1 MGTRNAKYV
10 VELQEANT
18 EVFGLKSSP
27 QSVSAGQ
34 GSVATSLISR
44 HCKSTLRNLKIVT
57 VFSKISVYI

>member
-1 MGTRNAKYV
+1 MGTHNAKYV

-34 GSVATSLISR
+34 GSVANSLISR
-44 HCKSTLRNLKIVT
+44 HCKSTLRN
-57 VFSKISVYI
+57 